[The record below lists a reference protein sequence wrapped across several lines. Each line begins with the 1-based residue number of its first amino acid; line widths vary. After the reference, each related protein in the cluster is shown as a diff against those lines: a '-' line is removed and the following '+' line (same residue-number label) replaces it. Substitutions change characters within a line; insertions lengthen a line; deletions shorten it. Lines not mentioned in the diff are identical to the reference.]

1 MANTIAGFY
10 NDLAPY
16 YHLIFED
23 WERSIERQAEA
34 LSALLETHLGPGRCR
49 ILDCSCGIGT
59 QSIGFAQR
67 GHRVVGSDLSAA
79 AVERVR
85 REFQARGLDGSFVV
99 SDMTSLT
106 EVEEGDFDVVVTL
119 DNALPH
125 LSPPELRDA
134 VHAMHS
140 KLRPGGLMMASIRD
154 YDAAISQRPVVQ
166 GPAFY
171 GPEGHR
177 RIVLQV
183 WDWVHTDGY
192 VLHIFIT
199 VQQDEGW
206 ASHHFV
212 STYRALQRGELSDTL
227 AAEGFAGIRWMMP
240 GETGYYIP
248 IVLAR
253 KAQ

>member
-1 MANTIAGFY
+1 MVTNTIAGFY
-10 NDLAPY
+10 NELAPY

-23 WERSIERQAEA
+23 WERSIERQREA
-34 LSALLETHLGPGRCR
+34 LNALLETHLGPCR
-49 ILDCSCGIGT
+49 FKILDCSCGIGT

-79 AVERVR
+79 AVERAR
-85 REFQARGLDGSFVV
+85 LEFQSRGLDGSFVV
-99 SDMTSLT
+99 SDMTSLA
-106 EVEEGDFDVVVTL
+106 EIEEGDFDVVVTL

-125 LSPPELRDA
+125 LSSAELRDA
-134 VHAMHS
+134 VHAIHG
-140 KLRPGGLMMASIRD
+140 KLRPGGMMMASIRD
-154 YDAAISQRPVVQ
+154 YDAAITQRPVVH

-183 WDWVHTDGY
+183 WDWVETARY
-192 VLHIFIT
+192 ILHVIIA

-227 AAEGFAGIRWMMP
+227 ATGSFGDIRWMMP

-253 KAQ
+253 KA